1 VKNLDI
7 DLKLLELFCCVYEK
21 GSISE
26 SSDCLHLSQSTISF
40 HLHQLENQIGL
51 KLFYKK
57 GRKLIPTSTAQMLYP
72 YAKKVLELKFAVIEE
87 IKMLSG
93 SYRGLVKVGASSVP
107 GSYILPDFISDFLSK
122 NRHIMIEFYVS
133 DSKEVVDKI
142 AKGELDLGVVG
153 AKIPFSRLKYENLWW
168 DQIHI
173 VGGNGVDPRL
183 SLEDLKTLPW
193 VLREE
198 GSGTRRLIEEA
209 LYKLGIDLKE
219 LKILMITDKN
229 EVILDVLKKVKAL
242 SFMSSLALRKYKGI
256 RQVKVKGFEPIER
269 EFYLVFDEERPLP
282 PAVRY
287 FVEELKRRSFVEV
300 SP

>member
-40 HLHQLENQIGL
+40 HMHQLENQIGL

-72 YAKKVLELKFAVIEE
+72 YAKKVLELKLAVIEE

-93 SYRGLVKVGASSVP
+93 SYRGLVKVGASSAP
-107 GSYILPDFISDFLSK
+107 GSYILPDLISDFLSK
-122 NRHIMIEFYVS
+122 NRQIMIEFYVS
-133 DSKEVVDKI
+133 DSKDVVDKV

-173 VGGNGVDPRL
+173 VGGNGVDPKL

-198 GSGTRRLIEEA
+198 GSGTRSLIEEA
-209 LYKLGIDLKE
+209 LYKLGINLKE
-219 LKILMITDKN
+219 LKVLMITDKN

-269 EFYLVFDEERPLP
+269 EFYLVFDEERPMP

-287 FVEELKRRSFVEV
+287 FIEELKRRSLVEV